1 MIQELRSW
9 CEDGIGEIFRLADW
23 LRLVIEE
30 LRWRGIGEKCFR
42 AYLVC
47 RIILLSF
54 LRLECRCEA
63 LEEKIC
69 WKLQTVYF
77 LLGICCKAA
86 VVILVWILCQVV
98 SRDSK
103 VSVEEGRGGLE
114 VEINLVR
121 EFLLFGIVHGFVT
134 KDSSM

>member
-30 LRWRGIGEKCFR
+30 LRWRGIGKKCFR

-69 WKLQTVYF
+69 WKLRTVYF

-103 VSVEEGRGGLE
+103 VSVEEGVEVDWRLE
-114 VEINLVR
+114 LTWLENSSHLV
-121 EFLLFGIVHGFVT
+121 LF
-134 KDSSM
+134 MAL

>member
-9 CEDGIGEIFRLADW
+9 CEDRIEEIFRLADW

-30 LRWRGIGEKCFR
+30 LRWREIGEKCFR

-69 WKLQTVYF
+69 WKL
-77 LLGICCKAA
+77 
-86 VVILVWILCQVV
+86 
-98 SRDSK
+98 
-103 VSVEEGRGGLE
+103 
-114 VEINLVR
+114 
-121 EFLLFGIVHGFVT
+121 
-134 KDSSM
+134 